1 MQPALHQDLA
11 DELWEADR
19 SAKPIA
25 PLTDRHDGLD
35 IEDAYAIQSINIE
48 RRVAAGQK
56 VIGRKVGLTSSPMQ
70 TLLGVDEPDFGV
82 LTDEM
87 FVEDGD
93 PIAMSRLV
101 QPRVEAELAFVMER
115 DLAGPGV
122 TTATALTAI
131 AGALPAVE
139 IVDSRVADWK
149 IKLVDTVADNASSGL
164 LVLGGRMRK
173 VEDLDLRLLGVV
185 VSRNGEMID
194 TGAGAAALGN
204 PARCVAWLANKLGSL
219 GAGLKA
225 GDVVLP
231 GAVHKMVPVNPG
243 DVFRAE
249 FAHLGAVTVRFSK
262 RNGVTVAITAQEIA
276 DTLIT
281 SERERKGIA
290 QFSDEHPDIPVE
302 TAYEAQKLFVQSK
315 LDAGETLRRLEAGP
329 HQPQQ
334 AAGHG
339 SRGAALRPR
348 HQRHAL
354 RATASRCVSTGSS
367 TRGWSPRSRS
377 CWPATSTAPATIAS
391 VLAATEV
398 VFGAVDVLDSRYES
412 FKFTL
417 SDVVADNASAGAL
430 LPRPDRP
437 PARRAGG
444 PGAARRRRPG
454 GRRGRHDR
462 RGRGRHGPPGRLGR
476 LPGQRARREGRG
488 AASRPGSWS
497 SPAASPPRSRS
508 SPGGSV
514 TFEFDQLGAIEVFG
528 A

>member
-1 MQPALHQDLA
+1 VQPALHQDLA

-56 VIGRKVGLTSSPMQ
+56 IIGRKVGLTSKPMQ
-70 TLLGVDEPDFGV
+70 DLLGVNEPDFGV

-93 PIAMSRLV
+93 LIALSRLN

-122 TTATALTAI
+122 TTASALAAI

-164 LVLGGRMRK
+164 LVLGGRMRR

-185 VSRNGEMID
+185 VSRNGEMLD

-219 GAGLKA
+219 GSGLKA
-225 GDVVLP
+225 GDIVLP
-231 GAVHKMVPVNPG
+231 GVTGTILCTAPG

-262 RNGVTVAITAQEIA
+262 E
-276 DTLIT
+276 
-281 SERERKGIA
+281 SE
-290 QFSDEHPDIPVE
+290 
-302 TAYEAQKLFVQSK
+302 
-315 LDAGETLRRLEAGP
+315 
-329 HQPQQ
+329 
-334 AAGHG
+334 
-339 SRGAALRPR
+339 
-348 HQRHAL
+348 
-354 RATASRCVSTGSS
+354 
-367 TRGWSPRSRS
+367 
-377 CWPATSTAPATIAS
+377 
-391 VLAATEV
+391 
-398 VFGAVDVLDSRYES
+398 
-412 FKFTL
+412 
-417 SDVVADNASAGAL
+417 
-430 LPRPDRP
+430 
-437 PARRAGG
+437 
-444 PGAARRRRPG
+444 
-454 GRRGRHDR
+454 
-462 RGRGRHGPPGRLGR
+462 
-476 LPGQRARREGRG
+476 
-488 AASRPGSWS
+488 
-497 SPAASPPRSRS
+497 
-508 SPGGSV
+508 
-514 TFEFDQLGAIEVFG
+514 
-528 A
+528 